1 MVKTFQ
7 PTIEMVA
14 KAAGV
19 SKMTVSRAINH
30 PEKVNPKTL
39 NLIMETM
46 KKLNYRPRFV
56 ARVLAGGK
64 SRTIGFLVKSNE
76 DFIISPFYGECI
88 RAAVEWLK
96 TQNYRSVI
104 FNLLDPQGKSLFVDY
119 INSGLLDG
127 LIVFEGIYERELLET
142 LKINSI
148 PSVLVGENLMK
159 EYDFATISSDNY
171 GGASKAVEH
180 LIKSSCSKIVY
191 VTGKGDKTS
200 YLHRKKAYIDT
211 LEKHRIS
218 YCRVIETSVSIN
230 GGKKAVEKLLKEGED
245 FDGLFCFSDLIAIGA
260 LRALYENRV
269 KVPGEVKVVGFDN
282 IRLSRDFVPSLT
294 TVAQNMHLMGELASN
309 MLLRILSGK
318 KAKQK
323 NILLSTELIVRESA

>member
-1 MVKTFQ
+1 MKTVQ

-30 PEKVNPKTL
+30 PEKVNPETL

-104 FNLLDPQGKSLFVDY
+104 FNLLDSQGKSLFVDY
-119 INSGLLDG
+119 MNSGLLDG

-148 PSVLVGENLMK
+148 PSILVGENLMK
-159 EYDFATISSDNY
+159 EYDFVTVSSDNY
-171 GGASKAVEH
+171 GGANKAVEH
-180 LIKSSCSKIVY
+180 LIKTGCSRIVY
-191 VTGKGDKTS
+191 VTGMGEKPS

-211 LEKHRIS
+211 LKKYKIS
-218 YCRVIETSVSIN
+218 YCKIVETPVSIN

-269 KVPGEVKVVGFDN
+269 KVPSEVKVVGFDN